1 MTDLQSLQTCAEMD
15 LDALPGGHQ
24 PVFDAL
30 PIELK
35 ECLRNASR
43 VLLVAN
49 NPAITAADFEAL
61 NIGVDDVVVSFN
73 TCVKSAL
80 LSPLSVNV
88 FVHGFNA
95 PDAYFFGL
103 PYGPQVQQ
111 LFEQPGTR
119 CFTMLVGCTGALC
132 AMPQVTLYWE
142 RIPLPPLWN
151 YPVDRPG
158 GKRYVG
164 PSTGFNALVL
174 FDWLR
179 GHAGYTYQLMTLGF
193 SNEAGKLWGGHAW
206 DYERDWLTKSN
217 VVSIQLQP
225 RRKRWWQVLLGRT

>member
-1 MTDLQSLQTCAEMD
+1 MNERSSGTAEMALD
-15 LDALPGGHQ
+15 LLPGGDQ
-24 PVFDAL
+24 SVVGAL
-30 PIELK
+30 PQALK
-35 ECLRNASR
+35 DCLGRASR
-43 VLLVAN
+43 VVLVAN
-49 NPAITAADFEAL
+49 NPAITAADFQAL
-61 NIGVDDVVVSFN
+61 DIGSDDVVVTFN

-80 LSPLSVNV
+80 LSPQSVNV

-103 PYGPQVQQ
+103 PCNPEVQR
-111 LFEQPGTR
+111 LFELPGAR
-119 CFTMLVGCTGALC
+119 CFTMLVGCTGEMSPVPGVAL
-132 AMPQVTLYWE
+132 YRE

-179 GHAGYTYQLMTLGF
+179 AHLGYTYEIMTLGF

-206 DYERDWLTKSN
+206 DYERQWLLKADVT
-217 VVSIQLQP
+217 VVPLQ
-225 RRKRWWQVLLGRT
+225 RRRWWQGWFRRR